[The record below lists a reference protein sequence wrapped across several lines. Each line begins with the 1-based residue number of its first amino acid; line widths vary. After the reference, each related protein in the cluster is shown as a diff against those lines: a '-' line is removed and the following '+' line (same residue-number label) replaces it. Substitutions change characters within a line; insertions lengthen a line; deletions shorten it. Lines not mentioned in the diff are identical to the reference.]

1 MVYANG
7 GKNVLVSYNNSIFYN
22 INVAAVTKVGMAGLD
37 RWKWMYK
44 QLKVNEEVRVV
55 FFFVH
60 LSNIKFFVKWRKD
73 NICCA
78 VCITWIVG
86 TRWRRRRN
94 MLLFFL
100 IFIFLFWPAILIECS
115 YTFLICLQLLC
126 DNCLQLLLCVL
137 GEWPSVWNRRYCSCL
152 RRQYWSLSY
161 AERAWRMEWR
171 HGQGEYL
178 NILNNELLWCK
189 EPLTL
194 LLQITLCMCS
204 IHLCLPVYIP
214 LTTWFV
220 LSEIE

>member
-1 MVYANG
+1 MKKGQHLLCCVYHLNCG
-7 GKNVLVSYNNSIFYN
+7 DKMEKKKKY
-22 INVAAVTKVGMAGLD
+22 VA
-37 RWKWMYK
+37 
-44 QLKVNEEVRVV
+44 
-55 FFFVH
+55 FFF
-60 LSNIKFFVKWRKD
+60 NFYFF
-73 NICCA
+73 
-78 VCITWIVG
+78 
-86 TRWRRRRN
+86 
-94 MLLFFL
+94 
-100 IFIFLFWPAILIECS
+100 ILASYLNWMS